1 MTMKLLAAYI
11 ASLIVFVGVDFVW
24 LSRMGDAFYRPA
36 MGGMALEGFRAGP
49 AVAFYLLYAAGVLYF
64 AVQPALASQSWQ
76 SAALSGLM
84 LGLVGYGVY
93 DLTNFATLRQWPLSL
108 TLVDLAWGTFLTGLA
123 ALAGYGAGRAVG

>member
-1 MTMKLLAAYI
+1 MKLLAAYI

-36 MGGMALEGFRAGP
+36 MGGAALDGFRAGP
-49 AVAFYLLYAAGVLYF
+49 AVVFYLLYAAGVLYF

-76 SAALSGLM
+76 TAALNGLA
-84 LGLVGYGVY
+84 LGLIGYGVY
-93 DLTNFATLRQWPLSL
+93 DLTNFATLKEWPLSL

-123 ALAGYGAGRAVG
+123 GLAGYGAGRMVG